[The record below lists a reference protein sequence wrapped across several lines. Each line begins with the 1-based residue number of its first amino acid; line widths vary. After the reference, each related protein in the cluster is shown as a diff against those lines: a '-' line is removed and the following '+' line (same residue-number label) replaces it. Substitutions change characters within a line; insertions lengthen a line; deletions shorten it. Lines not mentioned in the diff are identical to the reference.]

1 MSASVPYSPDT
12 YAAESSPPVA
22 GTGPDPAERSAWWL
36 ALGASV
42 FGVAIGVMMI
52 VWPTATLHVV
62 AALFGI
68 WLLLHGVV
76 RIVQA
81 IGGQG
86 RDGAERALLGV
97 IGFFF
102 VIAGVVALRNLLVS
116 LTLVITVI
124 GLMWLLGG
132 IMEVISAI
140 GGSRGAGGGYR
151 VWHVVL
157 GLLSIVAG
165 LIVLVWPDLSLQ
177 TLVYITGIWL
187 IVMGLIQVA
196 LVILARRAL
205 TATAV

>member
-1 MSASVPYSPDT
+1 MSASVPYPPDT
-12 YAAESSPPVA
+12 YAAESYPPVA
-22 GTGPDPAERSAWWL
+22 GTAPDPVERSAWWL

-42 FGVAIGVMMI
+42 LGVVIGVVMI

-81 IGGQG
+81 ISGRG

-97 IGFFF
+97 IGVFF

-116 LTLVITVI
+116 LTLVVTVI

-140 GGSRGAGGGYR
+140 GGSRGGYR
-151 VWHVVL
+151 AWHVVL
-157 GLLSIVAG
+157 GLLSIAAG
-165 LIVLVWPDLSLQ
+165 LVVLIWPDLSLQ
-177 TLVYITGIWL
+177 TLVYITGAWL

-196 LVILARRAL
+196 LVVWARRAL
-205 TATAV
+205 TAAAA